1 MTKQRWQMVGLLLWR
16 GGMAFVVAY
25 GFYHGAWRLLRQLA
39 WPPQLTVGA
48 AIALA
53 GFCLVIVSL
62 IAERRKAARAEGNLL
77 DD

>member
-1 MTKQRWQMVGLLLWR
+1 MKRQGWQIVGLLMWR
-16 GGMAFVVAY
+16 GGMTFVLAY
-25 GFYHGAWRLLRQLA
+25 GFYHGAWRVLRQLA

-53 GFCLVIVSL
+53 GFCLVIFSL
-62 IAERRKAARAEGNLL
+62 MAERRKAAREEGNLL